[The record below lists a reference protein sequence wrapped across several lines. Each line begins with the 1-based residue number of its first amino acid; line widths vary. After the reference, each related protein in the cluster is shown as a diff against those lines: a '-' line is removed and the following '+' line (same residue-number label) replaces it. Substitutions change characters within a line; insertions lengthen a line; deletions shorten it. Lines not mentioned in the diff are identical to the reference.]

1 MCGVVGTYGFVDEP
15 LLKEMA
21 DAISHRGPDGEGFYV
36 GRNGAIGSRRLA
48 IIDVATGQMPIA
60 NEDGTIF
67 IVYNGEIY
75 NFAKL
80 TSELKN
86 SGHTF
91 KTKSDTEMVLH
102 AYEEWGEDC
111 VRRFNGMFAFAL
123 YNTKKGEIFVA
134 RDQFG
139 IKPFYY
145 LKDGEK
151 FVFASEI
158 KALLR
163 YNGYAKSPNDR
174 AIIRY
179 LASRKHDDTRETFFE
194 GIYKLLPGE
203 YGVFSRVGLKTT
215 KYYNVNINAKATGTK
230 KELVEKFRI
239 LFVKSVKDRLMSEV
253 PIGTCLS
260 GGIDSSS
267 IVCVINDLLRK
278 SGLDEEIIGTKQRTF
293 SAVFPKEINDE
304 EQYIHEVLKFTE
316 TQKNFVFPRS
326 SEFFDEL
333 EAFVYSQEE
342 PMISSGPYSQWCVMK
357 LAREQVKV
365 LLDGQGADE
374 VLAGYTPYFFVYLR
388 QLFKEKKYLL
398 SLKEGLFA
406 LPQVKPL
413 IIEWLKNNYRKIP
426 TSVSLLNQSLV
437 KNFSGKEE
445 VVSDN
450 LKKRLYNDLLFDS
463 IPALLRYEDKNSMAF
478 SIEGR
483 VPFLDTD
490 LVEFVFSLPEDL
502 IIRNGRSKFILRE
515 AVKDLVPKRIVK
527 RTWKVG
533 FTTPEVAW
541 FRAEQERVYQ
551 IVESESFRR
560 RKYFDY
566 PRVKSFVDDFYQ
578 GKHNE
583 SMVLWRLI
591 NVEMW
596 LRAFHDQ

>member
-1 MCGVVGTYGFVDEP
+1 
-15 LLKEMA
+15 
-21 DAISHRGPDGEGFYV
+21 
-36 GRNGAIGSRRLA
+36 
-48 IIDVATGQMPIA
+48 
-60 NEDGTIF
+60 
-67 IVYNGEIY
+67 
-75 NFAKL
+75 
-80 TSELKN
+80 
-86 SGHTF
+86 
-91 KTKSDTEMVLH
+91 
-102 AYEEWGEDC
+102 
-111 VRRFNGMFAFAL
+111 
-123 YNTKKGEIFVA
+123 
-134 RDQFG
+134 
-139 IKPFYY
+139 
-145 LKDGEK
+145 
-151 FVFASEI
+151 
-158 KALLR
+158 
-163 YNGYAKSPNDR
+163 
-174 AIIRY
+174 
-179 LASRKHDDTRETFFE
+179 
-194 GIYKLLPGE
+194 
-203 YGVFSRVGLKTT
+203 
-215 KYYNVNINAKATGTK
+215 
-230 KELVEKFRI
+230 
-239 LFVKSVKDRLMSEV
+239 
-253 PIGTCLS
+253 
-260 GGIDSSS
+260 
-267 IVCVINDLLRK
+267 
-278 SGLDEEIIGTKQRTF
+278 
-293 SAVFPKEINDE
+293 
-304 EQYIHEVLKFTE
+304 
-316 TQKNFVFPRS
+316 
-326 SEFFDEL
+326 
-333 EAFVYSQEE
+333 
-342 PMISSGPYSQWCVMK
+342 MISSGPYSQWCVMK

-533 FTTPEVAW
+533 FKTPEVAW